1 MTIFK
6 RHILIFVL
14 LLAKPVFSQSNLD
27 KLLKGGEIIVNGLT
41 VLKGTKSNLSATN
54 NSTTVESICVKNKLQ
69 DKITFKLAG
78 KDNEGNE
85 VKKELVIPKEGKEC
99 TYNLAKGV
107 WAYEIVLSNKEI
119 FKKGEYKIEDEIVI
133 TIKDE

>member
-85 VKKELVIPKEGKEC
+85 VKKELVIPKEGKGM
-99 TYNLAKGV
+99 YL
-107 WAYEIVLSNKEI
+107 
-119 FKKGEYKIEDEIVI
+119 
-133 TIKDE
+133 